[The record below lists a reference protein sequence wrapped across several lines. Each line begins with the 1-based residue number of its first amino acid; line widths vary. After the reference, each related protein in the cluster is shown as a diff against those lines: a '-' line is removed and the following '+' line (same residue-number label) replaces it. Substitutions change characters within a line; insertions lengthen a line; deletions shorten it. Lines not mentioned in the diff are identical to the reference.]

1 MAEEADPAETHVTLE
16 TSESDETAQ
25 ETLDISGQT
34 CFLHAL
40 CRTDRKRKI
49 KVARV

>member
-1 MAEEADPAETHVTLE
+1 MAEETDPAGYRVILE
-16 TSESDETAQ
+16 TSESDETAR
-25 ETLDISGQT
+25 EMLDISGQT

-40 CRTDRKRKI
+40 CRTDLKTKI